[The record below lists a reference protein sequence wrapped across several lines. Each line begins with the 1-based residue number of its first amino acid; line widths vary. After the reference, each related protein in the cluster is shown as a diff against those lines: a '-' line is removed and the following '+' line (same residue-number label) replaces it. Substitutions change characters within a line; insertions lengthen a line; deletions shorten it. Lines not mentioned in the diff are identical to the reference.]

1 MPLLLGCIAD
11 DFTGATDLASML
23 VGGGMRVLQLLGVPD
38 SAAALDDVDA
48 LVIALKTR
56 SIEPEDAVRQ
66 SLAALLWLQSR
77 GARRF
82 FFKYCSTFDSTE
94 KGNIGPVAAALLDE
108 LKSPITIACPAFP
121 DNGRTVYQGHLF
133 VGSKLLSE
141 SGMENH
147 PLTPMTDSNL
157 VRFLQKQTTHAVG
170 LVPHANVVGGA
181 TAIERHLVELQTQGW
196 RIAIVDALTND
207 DLQAIATGCVDLPL
221 ITGGSGVA
229 LGLPDA
235 YRAVGLQT
243 SARVDPPL
251 PRVQG
256 FQAVLAGSCSA
267 MTLRQVEHMKRHWPA
282 LPVRVDDMAA
292 GRDVSGEAIRWGRER
307 LPEGPVLVYSSVPPE
322 EVAAVQRRY
331 GRDGAGRLVE
341 QTLARIANGLVELG
355 VRRLVVAG
363 GETAGAVLSALGIK
377 ALRIGPSIVPGVPWT
392 ETLDQPRLALALK
405 SGNFGKD
412 DFFIQALGMLP

>member
-1 MPLLLGCIAD
+1 MALLLGCIAD

-38 SAAALDDVDA
+38 SAAPLDDVDA

-56 SIEPEDAVRQ
+56 SIEPQDAVRQ
-66 SLAALLWLQSR
+66 SLAALRWLQSR

-108 LKSPITIACPAFP
+108 LQAPITIACPAFP

-147 PLTPMTDSNL
+147 PLNPMTDANL

-170 LVPHANVVGGA
+170 LLPHSTVSGGA
-181 TAIERHLVELQTQGW
+181 TAIRRHLGELQTRGC

-207 DLQAIATGCVDLPL
+207 DLQAIGTGCVDLPL

-235 YRAVGLQT
+235 YRAAGLLT
-243 SARVDPPL
+243 SARAVPEL
-251 PRVQG
+251 PRVEG
-256 FQAVLAGSCSA
+256 LQAVL
-267 MTLRQVEHMKRHWPA
+267 
-282 LPVRVDDMAA
+282 
-292 GRDVSGEAIRWGRER
+292 
-307 LPEGPVLVYSSVPPE
+307 
-322 EVAAVQRRY
+322 
-331 GRDGAGRLVE
+331 
-341 QTLARIANGLVELG
+341 
-355 VRRLVVAG
+355 
-363 GETAGAVLSALGIK
+363 
-377 ALRIGPSIVPGVPWT
+377 
-392 ETLDQPRLALALK
+392 
-405 SGNFGKD
+405 
-412 DFFIQALGMLP
+412 